1 MFVFDCTAGWEPR
14 CWKLEG
20 SVNGKDWTVVK
31 EHKNDERLS
40 GAFSCASVSKLYY
53 VIVIVISSIFDP
65 VIIIIRMILVS

>member
-1 MFVFDCTAGWEPR
+1 MFVFDSTAGWEPR

-40 GAFSCASVSKLYY
+40 GAFSCASVSNN
-53 VIVIVISSIFDP
+53 SNT
-65 VIIIIRMILVS
+65 